1 MNKQIIDQFEKLVK
15 FIQQTI
21 DKGDTKINKF
31 RLMQIK
37 KSLQTIKK
45 YPKEIKDN
53 LDEFRQLPT
62 IGKGTIERIKEIIE
76 TKKLSELKDFKENKN
91 DSIVDELETIVGIG
105 HTTALDFVKKGIIS
119 IKDLKQKIKEKKI
132 KVNDKILLG
141 IKYHNKFF
149 GNIPRNEIT
158 KIKKILTDTF
168 KKINKEYKLNKTNEY
183 FFTICGSY
191 RRGQPTSNDID
202 VLISK
207 KNDNDID
214 NNLEIFINKLKEN
227 KLLIDDITDKNFKTK
242 YMGFA
247 KYKNNPIR
255 RIDIRYIPYESYYPA
270 LLYFT
275 GSAELNKKMRR
286 IAKTKKLKLSEY
298 GLYKSNG
305 TKIEINSENDIFKN
319 LDIPFLDV
327 KLR

>member
-1 MNKQIIDQFEKLVK
+1 
-15 FIQQTI
+15 
-21 DKGDTKINKF
+21 
-31 RLMQIK
+31 MQIK
-37 KSLQTIKK
+37 KSLQIIKK

-53 LDEFRQLPT
+53 LDEFSQLT
-62 IGKGTIERIKEIIE
+62 GIGKGTMERINEIIK
-76 TKKLSELKDFKENKN
+76 TKKLSEIENFKEDKN
-91 DSIVDELETIVGIG
+91 ELIVDELETIVGIG
-105 HTTALDFVKKGIIS
+105 RATALDLVKKGITS
-119 IKDLKQKIKEKKI
+119 IKDLKNKIKEKKI

-158 KIKKILTDTF
+158 KIKTILTNIF
-168 KKINKEYKLNKTNEY
+168 KKINNGY

-191 RRGQPTSNDID
+191 RREQPTSNDID
-202 VLISK
+202 VLVSK
-207 KNDNDID
+207 KNNNDTD
-214 NNLEIFINKLKEN
+214 KHLEMIINKLKES
-227 KLLIDDITDKNFKTK
+227 KLLVDDITDKNFTTK

-247 KYKNNPIR
+247 KYKDKPVR
-255 RIDIRYIPYESYYPA
+255 RIDIRFVPYDSYYSA

-305 TKIEINSENDIFKN
+305 SKIEINSEDEIFKI
-319 LDIPFLDV
+319 LDIPYLPP